1 MSEMK
6 NAVGAGTGRSGD
18 DLCAGNSV
26 REFKI
31 WADVLNYGKKI
42 LKNAGIVEADLDAWY
57 LFEQSFGIS
66 RAQYFLCARENIV
79 GSTAQKMTAQEQTGN
94 SLESKNALDCVELW
108 LKEKL
113 SAYENALKK
122 RVARIPLQQIIGQQE
137 FMGLSFFVNEHVLIP
152 RQDTETLVEL
162 VLQEQ
167 KDKDISILDMCTG
180 SGCIAVSL
188 KKLGGYAHVEGA
200 DISEES
206 LKVAKR
212 NSEEI
217 LENNDVNNDAV
228 SSRTE
233 QIQNCTNLTN
243 NQNKQNNS
251 AKRKISEA
259 SKLSQAGV
267 TFRHSDMFSNFP
279 ETEQFDVIVSNPP
292 YIPSAVIEELEP
304 EVRDHE
310 PRGALDGTADGLYF
324 YRILAEECA
333 KHLTPGGHVYFETGY
348 DQGAAVKE
356 LLDIHGF
363 KDTRVI
369 QDLAG
374 KDRVVCGAWQ
384 TAGRMRRF
392 YRCLTVWMT
401 CYGITKS

>member
-18 DLCAGNSV
+18 DLCVGNSV
-26 REFKI
+26 HEFKI

-79 GSTAQKMTAQEQTGN
+79 GSTAQKIAVQEQHRDL
-94 SLESKNALDCVELW
+94 LESGNALECAELW

-113 SAYENALKK
+113 SVYESALKK
-122 RVARIPLQQIIGQQE
+122 RAARIPLQQIIGRQE
-137 FMGLSFFVNEHVLIP
+137 FMGLTFFVNEHVLIP

-162 VLQEQ
+162 VLNEQ
-167 KDKDISILDMCTG
+167 KDKNVSILDMCTG

-188 KKLGGYAHVEGA
+188 KKLGGYASVEGA
-200 DISEES
+200 DISEEA

-217 LENNDVNNDAV
+217 LENSDVNNDAV

-243 NQNKQNNS
+243 NQNKQDNS
-251 AKRKISEA
+251 EERMVSEVRTVP
-259 SKLSQAGV
+259 QTGV
-267 TFRHSDMFSNFP
+267 IFRLSDMFSAFS
-279 ETEQFDVIVSNPP
+279 ETERFNVIVSNPP

-333 KHLTPGGHVYFETGY
+333 KHLTPGGHVYFEIGY

-384 TAGRMRRF
+384 TAG
-392 YRCLTVWMT
+392 V
-401 CYGITKS
+401 

>member
-6 NAVGAGTGRSGD
+6 NAVGAGTGRPGD
-18 DLCAGNSV
+18 VLCVENSV

-122 RVARIPLQQIIGQQE
+122 RAARIPLQQIIGQQE

-333 KHLTPGGHVYFETGY
+333 KHLTPGGHVYFEIGY

-384 TAGRMRRF
+384 TAG
-392 YRCLTVWMT
+392 V
-401 CYGITKS
+401 

>member
-6 NAVGAGTGRSGD
+6 SAVGAGMDRSGD
-18 DLCAGNSV
+18 DLCVENSV

-42 LKNAGIVEADLDAWY
+42 LKDAGIVEADLDAWY
-57 LFEQSFGIS
+57 LFGQIFGIS
-66 RAQYFLCARENIV
+66 RAQYFLCARENIA
-79 GSTAQKMTAQEQTGN
+79 GSTAQKIAAQEQTGN
-94 SLESKNALDCVELW
+94 SLESKNTLDCVELW
-108 LKEKL
+108 LKEKM
-113 SAYENALKK
+113 SAYENTLEK
-122 RVARIPLQQIIGQQE
+122 RASRIPLQQILGQQE
-137 FMGLSFFVNEHVLIP
+137 FMGLTFFVNEHVLIP

-162 VLQEQ
+162 VLNEQ
-167 KDKDISILDMCTG
+167 KDKNVSILDMCTG

-188 KKLGGYAHVEGA
+188 KKLGGYACVEGA
-200 DISEES
+200 DISEEA

-217 LENNDVNNDAV
+217 LENSDVN
-228 SSRTE
+228 SSRT
-233 QIQNCTNLTN
+233 
-243 NQNKQNNS
+243 
-251 AKRKISEA
+251 
-259 SKLSQAGV
+259 GV
-267 TFRHSDMFSNFP
+267 IFRRSDMFSAFP
-279 ETEQFDVIVSNPP
+279 ETERFNVIVSNPP

-333 KHLTPGGHVYFETGY
+333 KHLTPGGHVYFEIGY

-369 QDLAG
+369 QDLTG
-374 KDRVVCGAWQ
+374 KDRVVCGTWQ
-384 TAGRMRRF
+384 IAG
-392 YRCLTVWMT
+392 V
-401 CYGITKS
+401 

>member
-79 GSTAQKMTAQEQTGN
+79 GSTAQKMAAQEQTGN

-113 SAYENALKK
+113 SAYENTLEK
-122 RVARIPLQQIIGQQE
+122 RASRIPLQQILGQQE
-137 FMGLSFFVNEHVLIP
+137 FMGLTFFVNEHVLIP

-162 VLQEQ
+162 VLNEQ
-167 KDKDISILDMCTG
+167 KDKNVSILDMCTG

-188 KKLGGYAHVEGA
+188 KKLGGYASVEGA
-200 DISEES
+200 DISEEA

-217 LENNDVNNDAV
+217 LENSDVNNDAV

-243 NQNKQNNS
+243 NQNKQDNS
-251 AKRKISEA
+251 EERMVSEVRTVP
-259 SKLSQAGV
+259 QPGV
-267 TFRHSDMFSNFP
+267 IFRLSDMFSAFS
-279 ETEQFDVIVSNPP
+279 ETERFNVIVSNPP

-333 KHLTPGGHVYFETGY
+333 KHLTPGGHVYFEIGY
-348 DQGAAVKE
+348 DQGMAVKE
-356 LLDIHGF
+356 LLDNHGF

-369 QDLAG
+369 QDLTG
-374 KDRVVCGAWQ
+374 KDRVVCGTWQ
-384 TAGRMRRF
+384 TTG
-392 YRCLTVWMT
+392 V
-401 CYGITKS
+401 

>member
-26 REFKI
+26 REFRI

-122 RVARIPLQQIIGQQE
+122 RAARIPLQQIIGQQE

-188 KKLGGYAHVEGA
+188 KKLGGYAHVEGS

-228 SSRTE
+228 NSRTE

-243 NQNKQNNS
+243 NQNKQDNS
-251 AKRKISEA
+251 EERMVSEA

-333 KHLTPGGHVYFETGY
+333 KHLTPGGHVYFEIGY

-384 TAGRMRRF
+384 TAG
-392 YRCLTVWMT
+392 V
-401 CYGITKS
+401 

>member
-6 NAVGAGTGRSGD
+6 SAVGAGTDRSGD
-18 DLCAGNSV
+18 DLCVENSV

-57 LFEQSFGIS
+57 LFGQIFGIS
-66 RAQYFLCARENIV
+66 RAQYFLCARENIA
-79 GSTAQKMTAQEQTGN
+79 GNTAQKMAAQEQTGN

-113 SAYENALKK
+113 SAYENTLEK
-122 RVARIPLQQIIGQQE
+122 RASRVPLQQILGQQE
-137 FMGLSFFVNEHVLIP
+137 FMGLTFFVNEHVLIP

-162 VLQEQ
+162 VLNEQ
-167 KDKDISILDMCTG
+167 KDKNVSILDMCTG

-188 KKLGGYAHVEGA
+188 KKLGGYTCVEGA
-200 DISEES
+200 DISEEA

-217 LENNDVNNDAV
+217 LENSDVNNDAV

-243 NQNKQNNS
+243 NQNKQDNS
-251 AKRKISEA
+251 EERMVSEA

-333 KHLTPGGHVYFETGY
+333 KHLTPGGHVYFEIGY
-348 DQGAAVKE
+348 DQGMAVKE
-356 LLDIHGF
+356 LLDNHGF

-384 TAGRMRRF
+384 TAG
-392 YRCLTVWMT
+392 V
-401 CYGITKS
+401 

>member
-1 MSEMK
+1 MNEMK
-6 NAVGAGTGRSGD
+6 GAVGAGTGRPGD
-18 DLCAGNSV
+18 DLCVENSV

-57 LFEQSFGIS
+57 LFEQIFGIS

-79 GSTAQKMTAQEQTGN
+79 GSTAQKMAAQVQAGN
-94 SLESKNALDCVELW
+94 SVESKNALDSVELW
-108 LKEKL
+108 LEEKL

-122 RVARIPLQQIIGQQE
+122 RAARIPLQQIIGRQE
-137 FMGLSFFVNEHVLIP
+137 FMGLTFFVNEHVLIP

-200 DISEES
+200 DISEEA

-228 SSRTE
+228 NSRTE

-243 NQNKQNNS
+243 NQNKQDNS
-251 AKRKISEA
+251 EERMVSEVRTVP
-259 SKLSQAGV
+259 QTGV
-267 TFRHSDMFSNFP
+267 IFRRSDMFSAFP
-279 ETEQFDVIVSNPP
+279 ETERFNVIVSNPP

-333 KHLTPGGHVYFETGY
+333 KHLTPGGHVYFEIGY
-348 DQGAAVKE
+348 DQGAVVKE

-369 QDLAG
+369 QDLTG
-374 KDRVVCGAWQ
+374 KDRVVCGTWQ
-384 TAGRMRRF
+384 TTG
-392 YRCLTVWMT
+392 V
-401 CYGITKS
+401 

>member
-26 REFKI
+26 CEFKI

-79 GSTAQKMTAQEQTGN
+79 GSTAQKIAVQEQHGDL
-94 SLESKNALDCVELW
+94 LESGNALDCAELW

-113 SAYENALKK
+113 SAYEHALKK
-122 RVARIPLQQIIGQQE
+122 RAARIPLQQIIGQQE

-243 NQNKQNNS
+243 NQNQQDNS
-251 AKRKISEA
+251 EERMVSEA

-333 KHLTPGGHVYFETGY
+333 KHLTPGGHVYFEIGY
-348 DQGAAVKE
+348 DQGMAVKE
-356 LLDIHGF
+356 LLDNHGF

-384 TAGRMRRF
+384 TAG
-392 YRCLTVWMT
+392 V
-401 CYGITKS
+401 

>member
-6 NAVGAGTGRSGD
+6 SAVGAGMDRSGD

-79 GSTAQKMTAQEQTGN
+79 GSTAQKIAVQEQHGDL
-94 SLESKNALDCVELW
+94 LESGNALECAELW

-122 RVARIPLQQIIGQQE
+122 RAARIPLQQIIGQQE

-333 KHLTPGGHVYFETGY
+333 KHLTPGGHVYFEIGY
-348 DQGAAVKE
+348 DQGMAVKE
-356 LLDIHGF
+356 LLDNHGF

-384 TAGRMRRF
+384 TAG
-392 YRCLTVWMT
+392 V
-401 CYGITKS
+401 

>member
-6 NAVGAGTGRSGD
+6 SAVGAGTDRSGD
-18 DLCAGNSV
+18 GLCVENSV

-57 LFEQSFGIS
+57 LFGQIFGIS
-66 RAQYFLCARENIV
+66 RAQYFLCARENIA
-79 GSTAQKMTAQEQTGN
+79 GSTAQKMAAQEQTGN

-113 SAYENALKK
+113 SAYENTLKK
-122 RVARIPLQQIIGQQE
+122 RASRIPLQQILGQQE
-137 FMGLSFFVNEHVLIP
+137 FMGLTFFVNEHVLIP

-162 VLQEQ
+162 VLNEQ
-167 KDKDISILDMCTG
+167 KDKDVSILDMCTG

-188 KKLGGYAHVEGA
+188 KKLGGYACVEGA
-200 DISEES
+200 DISEEA

-217 LENNDVNNDAV
+217 LENSDAV

-251 AKRKISEA
+251 AERKISEA

-333 KHLTPGGHVYFETGY
+333 KHLTPGGHVYFEIGY
-348 DQGAAVKE
+348 DQGMAVKE
-356 LLDIHGF
+356 LLDNHGF

-384 TAGRMRRF
+384 TAG
-392 YRCLTVWMT
+392 V
-401 CYGITKS
+401 

>member
-6 NAVGAGTGRSGD
+6 SAVGAGTDRSGD
-18 DLCAGNSV
+18 DLCVENSV

-57 LFEQSFGIS
+57 LFGQIFGIS
-66 RAQYFLCARENIV
+66 RAQYFLCARENIA
-79 GSTAQKMTAQEQTGN
+79 GSTAQKMAAQEQTGN
-94 SLESKNALDCVELW
+94 SLESKNALDCAELW

-113 SAYENALKK
+113 SAYENTLKK
-122 RVARIPLQQIIGQQE
+122 RASRIPLQQILGQQE
-137 FMGLSFFVNEHVLIP
+137 FMGLTFFVNEHVLIP

-162 VLQEQ
+162 VLNEQ
-167 KDKDISILDMCTG
+167 KDKNVSILDMCTG

-188 KKLGGYAHVEGA
+188 KKLGGYVCVEGA
-200 DISEES
+200 DISEEA

-217 LENNDVNNDAV
+217 LENSDVNNDVV

-243 NQNKQNNS
+243 NQNKQDNS
-251 AKRKISEA
+251 EERMVSEVRTVP
-259 SKLSQAGV
+259 QTGV
-267 TFRHSDMFSNFP
+267 TFRRSDMFSAFP
-279 ETEQFDVIVSNPP
+279 ETERFNVIVSNPP

-333 KHLTPGGHVYFETGY
+333 KHLTPGGHVYFEIGY
-348 DQGAAVKE
+348 DQGMAVKE
-356 LLDIHGF
+356 LLDNHGF
-363 KDTRVI
+363 EDTRVI

-374 KDRVVCGAWQ
+374 KDRIVCGAWQ
-384 TAGRMRRF
+384 TAG
-392 YRCLTVWMT
+392 V
-401 CYGITKS
+401 

>member
-6 NAVGAGTGRSGD
+6 NAVGAGTGQSGD

-79 GSTAQKMTAQEQTGN
+79 GSTAQKIAVQEQHRDL
-94 SLESKNALDCVELW
+94 LESGNALECAELW

-113 SAYENALKK
+113 SVYESALKK
-122 RVARIPLQQIIGQQE
+122 RVARIPLQQIIGRQE
-137 FMGLSFFVNEHVLIP
+137 FMGLTFFVNEHVLIP

-228 SSRTE
+228 NSRTE

-243 NQNKQNNS
+243 NQNKQDNS
-251 AKRKISEA
+251 EERMVSEA

-333 KHLTPGGHVYFETGY
+333 KHLTPGGHVYFEIGY

-384 TAGRMRRF
+384 TAG
-392 YRCLTVWMT
+392 V
-401 CYGITKS
+401 

>member
-18 DLCAGNSV
+18 DLCVGNSV
-26 REFKI
+26 HEFKI

-42 LKNAGIVEADLDAWY
+42 LKNAGIVEADLDSWY
-57 LFEQSFGIS
+57 LFEEVFGIS

-79 GSTAQKMTAQEQTGN
+79 GSTAQKIAVQEQHGDL
-94 SLESKNALDCVELW
+94 LESGNALECAELW

-113 SAYENALKK
+113 SVYESALKK
-122 RVARIPLQQIIGQQE
+122 RAARIPLQQIIGRQE
-137 FMGLSFFVNEHVLIP
+137 FMGLTFFVNEHVLIP

-243 NQNKQNNS
+243 NQNKQDNS
-251 AKRKISEA
+251 EDRMISEVRTVP
-259 SKLSQAGV
+259 QTGV
-267 TFRHSDMFSNFP
+267 TFRRSDMFSSFRG
-279 ETEQFDVIVSNPP
+279 TEQFDVIVSNPP

-333 KHLTPGGHVYFETGY
+333 KHLTPGGHVYFEIGY
-348 DQGAAVKE
+348 DQGMAVKE
-356 LLDIHGF
+356 LLDNHGF

-369 QDLAG
+369 QDLTG
-374 KDRVVCGAWQ
+374 KDRVVCGTWQ
-384 TAGRMRRF
+384 TTG
-392 YRCLTVWMT
+392 V
-401 CYGITKS
+401 

>member
-6 NAVGAGTGRSGD
+6 SAVGAGMDRSGD

-94 SLESKNALDCVELW
+94 SLESKNALDCAELW

-122 RVARIPLQQIIGQQE
+122 RAARIPLQQIIGQQE

-228 SSRTE
+228 NSRTE

-243 NQNKQNNS
+243 NQNKQDNS
-251 AKRKISEA
+251 EERMVSEVRRA
-259 SKLSQAGV
+259 SQTGV
-267 TFRHSDMFSNFP
+267 TFRHSDMFSSFR
-279 ETEQFDVIVSNPP
+279 ETEQFNVIVSNPP

-333 KHLTPGGHVYFETGY
+333 KHLTPGGHVYFEIGY

-369 QDLAG
+369 QDLTG
-374 KDRVVCGAWQ
+374 KDRVVCGTWQ
-384 TAGRMRRF
+384 TTG
-392 YRCLTVWMT
+392 V
-401 CYGITKS
+401 

>member
-6 NAVGAGTGRSGD
+6 SAVGAGTDRSGD

-79 GSTAQKMTAQEQTGN
+79 GSTAQKIAVQEQHGDL
-94 SLESKNALDCVELW
+94 LESGNALECAELW

-122 RVARIPLQQIIGQQE
+122 RAARIPLQQIIGQQE

-243 NQNKQNNS
+243 NQNKQDNS
-251 AKRKISEA
+251 EERMVSEA

-333 KHLTPGGHVYFETGY
+333 KHLTPGGHVYFEIGY
-348 DQGAAVKE
+348 DQGMAVKE
-356 LLDIHGF
+356 LLDNHGF

-384 TAGRMRRF
+384 TAG
-392 YRCLTVWMT
+392 V
-401 CYGITKS
+401 

>member
-6 NAVGAGTGRSGD
+6 SAVGAGMDRSGD

-42 LKNAGIVEADLDAWY
+42 LKNAGIAEADLDSWY
-57 LFEQSFGIS
+57 LFEEIFGIS

-79 GSTAQKMTAQEQTGN
+79 GSTAQKIAVQEQHGDL
-94 SLESKNALDCVELW
+94 LESGNALECAELW

-122 RVARIPLQQIIGQQE
+122 RAARIPLQQIIGQQE

-200 DISEES
+200 DISEEA

-228 SSRTE
+228 NSRTE

-243 NQNKQNNS
+243 NQNKQDNS
-251 AKRKISEA
+251 EERMVSEVRRV
-259 SKLSQAGV
+259 SQTGV
-267 TFRHSDMFSNFP
+267 TFRHSDMFSSFR
-279 ETEQFDVIVSNPP
+279 ETEQFNVIVSNPP

-333 KHLTPGGHVYFETGY
+333 KHLTPGGHVYFEIGY

-369 QDLAG
+369 QDLTG
-374 KDRVVCGAWQ
+374 KDRVVCGTWQ
-384 TAGRMRRF
+384 TAG
-392 YRCLTVWMT
+392 V
-401 CYGITKS
+401 

>member
-18 DLCAGNSV
+18 DLCVGNSV
-26 REFKI
+26 HEFKI

-42 LKNAGIVEADLDAWY
+42 LKNAGIAEADLDSWY
-57 LFEQSFGIS
+57 LFEEIFGIS

-79 GSTAQKMTAQEQTGN
+79 GSTAQKIAVQEQHGDL
-94 SLESKNALDCVELW
+94 LESGNALECAELW

-113 SAYENALKK
+113 SVYESALKK
-122 RVARIPLQQIIGQQE
+122 RAARIPLQQIIGRQE
-137 FMGLSFFVNEHVLIP
+137 FMGLTFFVNEHVLIP

-200 DISEES
+200 DISEEA

-228 SSRTE
+228 NSRTE

-243 NQNKQNNS
+243 NQNKQDNS
-251 AKRKISEA
+251 EERMVSEVRRA
-259 SKLSQAGV
+259 SQTGV
-267 TFRHSDMFSNFP
+267 TFRHSDMFSSFR
-279 ETEQFDVIVSNPP
+279 ETEQFNVIVSNPP

-333 KHLTPGGHVYFETGY
+333 KHLTPGGHVYFEIGY

-369 QDLAG
+369 QDLTG

-384 TAGRMRRF
+384 TTG
-392 YRCLTVWMT
+392 V
-401 CYGITKS
+401 

>member
-6 NAVGAGTGRSGD
+6 SAVGAGTDRSGD
-18 DLCAGNSV
+18 DLCVENSV

-57 LFEQSFGIS
+57 LFGQIFGIS
-66 RAQYFLCARENIV
+66 RAQYFLCARENIA
-79 GSTAQKMTAQEQTGN
+79 GNTAQKMAAQEQTGN

-113 SAYENALKK
+113 SAYENTLEK
-122 RVARIPLQQIIGQQE
+122 RASRVPLQQILGQQE
-137 FMGLSFFVNEHVLIP
+137 FMGLTFFVNEHVLIP

-162 VLQEQ
+162 VLNEQ
-167 KDKDISILDMCTG
+167 KDKNISILDMCTG

-188 KKLGGYAHVEGA
+188 KKLGGYTCVEGA
-200 DISEES
+200 DISEEA

-217 LENNDVNNDAV
+217 LENSDVNNDAV

-243 NQNKQNNS
+243 NQNKQDNS
-251 AKRKISEA
+251 EDSMVSEVRTVP
-259 SKLSQAGV
+259 QTGV
-267 TFRHSDMFSNFP
+267 TFRRSDMFSAFP
-279 ETEQFDVIVSNPP
+279 ETERFNVIVSNPP

-333 KHLTPGGHVYFETGY
+333 KHLTPGGHVYFEIGY

-384 TAGRMRRF
+384 TAG
-392 YRCLTVWMT
+392 V
-401 CYGITKS
+401 

>member
-26 REFKI
+26 CEFKI

-79 GSTAQKMTAQEQTGN
+79 GSTAQKIAVQEQHGDL
-94 SLESKNALDCVELW
+94 LESGNALDCAELW

-113 SAYENALKK
+113 SAYEHALKK
-122 RVARIPLQQIIGQQE
+122 RAARIPLQQIIGQQE

-243 NQNKQNNS
+243 NQNKQDNS
-251 AKRKISEA
+251 EERMVSEA

-333 KHLTPGGHVYFETGY
+333 KHLTPGGHVYFEIGY
-348 DQGAAVKE
+348 DQGMAVKE
-356 LLDIHGF
+356 LLDNHGF

-369 QDLAG
+369 QDLTG

-384 TAGRMRRF
+384 TAG
-392 YRCLTVWMT
+392 V
-401 CYGITKS
+401 

>member
-26 REFKI
+26 CEFKI

-79 GSTAQKMTAQEQTGN
+79 GSTAQKIAVQEQHGDL
-94 SLESKNALDCVELW
+94 LESGNALDCAELW

-113 SAYENALKK
+113 SAYEHALKK
-122 RVARIPLQQIIGQQE
+122 RAARIPLQQIIGQQE

-243 NQNKQNNS
+243 NQNKQDNS
-251 AKRKISEA
+251 EERMVSEA

-292 YIPSAVIEELEP
+292 YISSAVIEELEP

-333 KHLTPGGHVYFETGY
+333 KHLTPGGHVYFEIGY
-348 DQGAAVKE
+348 DQGMAVKE
-356 LLDIHGF
+356 LLDNHGF

-384 TAGRMRRF
+384 TAG
-392 YRCLTVWMT
+392 V
-401 CYGITKS
+401 

>member
-26 REFKI
+26 REFRI

-79 GSTAQKMTAQEQTGN
+79 GSTAQKIAVQEQHGDL
-94 SLESKNALDCVELW
+94 LESGNALECAELW

-113 SAYENALKK
+113 SAYEHALKK
-122 RVARIPLQQIIGQQE
+122 RAARIPLQQIIGQQE

-200 DISEES
+200 DISEEA

-228 SSRTE
+228 NSRTE

-243 NQNKQNNS
+243 NQNKQDNS
-251 AKRKISEA
+251 EERMVSEVRRV
-259 SKLSQAGV
+259 SQTGV
-267 TFRHSDMFSNFP
+267 TFRHSDMFSSFR
-279 ETEQFDVIVSNPP
+279 ETEQFNVIVSNPP

-374 KDRVVCGAWQ
+374 KDRVVCGTWQ
-384 TAGRMRRF
+384 TTG
-392 YRCLTVWMT
+392 V
-401 CYGITKS
+401 

>member
-113 SAYENALKK
+113 SAYEHALKK
-122 RVARIPLQQIIGQQE
+122 RAARIPLQQIIGQQE

-243 NQNKQNNS
+243 NQNKQDNS
-251 AKRKISEA
+251 EERMVSEA

-333 KHLTPGGHVYFETGY
+333 KHLTPGGHVYFEIGY
-348 DQGAAVKE
+348 DQGMAVKE
-356 LLDIHGF
+356 LLDNHGF

-384 TAGRMRRF
+384 TAG
-392 YRCLTVWMT
+392 V
-401 CYGITKS
+401 

>member
-1 MSEMK
+1 M
-6 NAVGAGTGRSGD
+6 
-18 DLCAGNSV
+18 
-26 REFKI
+26 
-31 WADVLNYGKKI
+31 
-42 LKNAGIVEADLDAWY
+42 
-57 LFEQSFGIS
+57 
-66 RAQYFLCARENIV
+66 
-79 GSTAQKMTAQEQTGN
+79 QEQHGD
-94 SLESKNALDCVELW
+94 SLESGNGAGLCRTV

-113 SAYENALKK
+113 SAYEHALKK
-122 RVARIPLQQIIGQQE
+122 RAARIPLQQIIGQQE

-243 NQNKQNNS
+243 NQNKQDNS
-251 AKRKISEA
+251 EERMVSEA

-310 PRGALDGTADGLYF
+310 PRGALDGTRTALF
-324 YRILAEECA
+324 
-333 KHLTPGGHVYFETGY
+333 
-348 DQGAAVKE
+348 
-356 LLDIHGF
+356 LLEF
-363 KDTRVI
+363 
-369 QDLAG
+369 
-374 KDRVVCGAWQ
+374 WQ
-384 TAGRMRRF
+384 KN
-392 YRCLTVWMT
+392 VPN
-401 CYGITKS
+401 I

>member
-18 DLCAGNSV
+18 DLCVGNSV
-26 REFKI
+26 HEFKI

-57 LFEQSFGIS
+57 LFEQIFGIS

-79 GSTAQKMTAQEQTGN
+79 GSTAQKIAVQEQHGDL
-94 SLESKNALDCVELW
+94 LESGNALECAELW

-113 SAYENALKK
+113 SAYEHALKK
-122 RVARIPLQQIIGQQE
+122 RAARIPLQQIIGQQE

-228 SSRTE
+228 NSRTE

-243 NQNKQNNS
+243 NQNKQDNS
-251 AKRKISEA
+251 EERMVSEA

-333 KHLTPGGHVYFETGY
+333 KHLTPGGHVYFEIGY
-348 DQGAAVKE
+348 DQGMAVKE
-356 LLDIHGF
+356 LLDNHGF

-384 TAGRMRRF
+384 TAG
-392 YRCLTVWMT
+392 V
-401 CYGITKS
+401 

>member
-6 NAVGAGTGRSGD
+6 SAVGAGMDRSGD
-18 DLCAGNSV
+18 DLCVENSV

-57 LFEQSFGIS
+57 LFEQIFGIS
-66 RAQYFLCARENIV
+66 RAQYFMCARENIA

-94 SLESKNALDCVELW
+94 SLESKNTLDCVELW
-108 LKEKL
+108 LKEKM
-113 SAYENALKK
+113 SAYENTLEK
-122 RVARIPLQQIIGQQE
+122 RASRIPLQQILGQQE
-137 FMGLSFFVNEHVLIP
+137 FMGLTFFVNEHVLIP

-162 VLQEQ
+162 VLNEQ
-167 KDKDISILDMCTG
+167 KDKNISILDMCTG

-188 KKLGGYAHVEGA
+188 KKLGGYACVEGA
-200 DISEES
+200 DISEEA

-217 LENNDVNNDAV
+217 LENSDVN
-228 SSRTE
+228 SSRT
-233 QIQNCTNLTN
+233 
-243 NQNKQNNS
+243 
-251 AKRKISEA
+251 
-259 SKLSQAGV
+259 GV
-267 TFRHSDMFSNFP
+267 IFRRSDMFSAFP
-279 ETEQFDVIVSNPP
+279 ETERFNVIVSNPP
-292 YIPSAVIEELEP
+292 YIPSAVIEGLEP

-333 KHLTPGGHVYFETGY
+333 KHLTPGGHVYFEIGY

-369 QDLAG
+369 QDLTG
-374 KDRVVCGAWQ
+374 KDRVVCGTWQ
-384 TAGRMRRF
+384 TAG
-392 YRCLTVWMT
+392 V
-401 CYGITKS
+401 

>member
-6 NAVGAGTGRSGD
+6 NAVGAGMDRSGD

-66 RAQYFLCARENIV
+66 RAQYFLCARENIA
-79 GSTAQKMTAQEQTGN
+79 GSTAQKIAVQEQHGDL
-94 SLESKNALDCVELW
+94 LESGNALECAELW

-122 RVARIPLQQIIGQQE
+122 RAARIPLQQIIGRQE
-137 FMGLSFFVNEHVLIP
+137 FMGLTFFVNEHVLIP

-200 DISEES
+200 DISEEA

-228 SSRTE
+228 NSRTE

-243 NQNKQNNS
+243 NQNKQDNS
-251 AKRKISEA
+251 EERMVSEVRRV
-259 SKLSQAGV
+259 SQTGV
-267 TFRHSDMFSNFP
+267 TFRHSDMFSSFR
-279 ETEQFDVIVSNPP
+279 ETEQFNVIVSNPP

-333 KHLTPGGHVYFETGY
+333 KHLTPGGHVYFEIGY
-348 DQGAAVKE
+348 DQGMAVKE
-356 LLDIHGF
+356 LLDNHGF

-384 TAGRMRRF
+384 TAG
-392 YRCLTVWMT
+392 V
-401 CYGITKS
+401 

>member
-6 NAVGAGTGRSGD
+6 SAVGAGTDRSGD
-18 DLCAGNSV
+18 DLCVENSV

-42 LKNAGIVEADLDAWY
+42 LKNAGIAEADLDAWY
-57 LFEQSFGIS
+57 LFGQIFGIS

-79 GSTAQKMTAQEQTGN
+79 GSTAQKMAAQEQTGN

-113 SAYENALKK
+113 SAYENTLEK
-122 RVARIPLQQIIGQQE
+122 RASRIPLQQILGQQE
-137 FMGLSFFVNEHVLIP
+137 FMGLTFFVNEHVLIP

-162 VLQEQ
+162 VLNEQ
-167 KDKDISILDMCTG
+167 KDKNVSILDMCTG

-188 KKLGGYAHVEGA
+188 KKLGGYACVEGA
-200 DISEES
+200 DISEEA

-217 LENNDVNNDAV
+217 LENSDVKNDAV

-243 NQNKQNNS
+243 NQNKQDNS
-251 AKRKISEA
+251 EDRMVSEVRTVP
-259 SKLSQAGV
+259 QTGV
-267 TFRHSDMFSNFP
+267 TFRRSDMFSAFP
-279 ETEQFDVIVSNPP
+279 ETERFNVIVSNPP

-333 KHLTPGGHVYFETGY
+333 KHLTPGGHVYFEIGY

-369 QDLAG
+369 QDLTG

-384 TAGRMRRF
+384 TAG
-392 YRCLTVWMT
+392 V
-401 CYGITKS
+401 

>member
-42 LKNAGIVEADLDAWY
+42 LKNAGVAEADLDSWY
-57 LFEQSFGIS
+57 LFEEIFGIS

-79 GSTAQKMTAQEQTGN
+79 GSTAQKIAVQEQHGDL
-94 SLESKNALDCVELW
+94 LESGNALECAELW

-122 RVARIPLQQIIGQQE
+122 RAARIPLQQIIGQQE

-228 SSRTE
+228 NSRTE

-243 NQNKQNNS
+243 NQNKQDNS
-251 AKRKISEA
+251 EERMVSEA

-333 KHLTPGGHVYFETGY
+333 KHLTPGGHVYFEIGY

-369 QDLAG
+369 QDLTG
-374 KDRVVCGAWQ
+374 KDRVVFGTWQ
-384 TAGRMRRF
+384 TAG
-392 YRCLTVWMT
+392 V
-401 CYGITKS
+401 

>member
-6 NAVGAGTGRSGD
+6 SAVGAGMDRSGD
-18 DLCAGNSV
+18 DLCVENSV

-57 LFEQSFGIS
+57 LFEQIFGIS
-66 RAQYFLCARENIV
+66 RAQYFMCARENIA

-113 SAYENALKK
+113 SAYENTLEK
-122 RVARIPLQQIIGQQE
+122 RASRIPLQQILGQQE
-137 FMGLSFFVNEHVLIP
+137 FMGLTFFVNEHVLIP

-162 VLQEQ
+162 VLNEQ
-167 KDKDISILDMCTG
+167 KDKNVSILDMCTG

-188 KKLGGYAHVEGA
+188 KKLGGYASVEGA
-200 DISEES
+200 DISEEA

-228 SSRTE
+228 NSRTE

-243 NQNKQNNS
+243 NRNKQDNS
-251 AKRKISEA
+251 EERMVSEVRRV
-259 SKLSQAGV
+259 SQTGV
-267 TFRHSDMFSNFP
+267 TFRHSDMFSSFR
-279 ETEQFDVIVSNPP
+279 ETEQFNVIVSNPP

-310 PRGALDGTADGLYF
+310 PRGALDGTADGLCF

-333 KHLTPGGHVYFETGY
+333 KHLTPGGHVYFEIGY

-369 QDLAG
+369 QDLTG
-374 KDRVVCGAWQ
+374 KDRVVCGTWQ
-384 TAGRMRRF
+384 TAG
-392 YRCLTVWMT
+392 V
-401 CYGITKS
+401 

>member
-6 NAVGAGTGRSGD
+6 SAVGAGMDRSGD
-18 DLCAGNSV
+18 DLCVENSV

-57 LFEQSFGIS
+57 LFEQIFGIS

-79 GSTAQKMTAQEQTGN
+79 GSTAQKIAVQEQHGDL
-94 SLESKNALDCVELW
+94 LESGNALECAELW

-113 SAYENALKK
+113 SAYEHALKK
-122 RVARIPLQQIIGQQE
+122 RAARIPLQQIIGQQE

-243 NQNKQNNS
+243 NQNKQDNS
-251 AKRKISEA
+251 EDRMISEVRTVP
-259 SKLSQAGV
+259 QTGV
-267 TFRHSDMFSNFP
+267 TFRRSDMFSAFP
-279 ETEQFDVIVSNPP
+279 ETERFNVIVSNPP

-333 KHLTPGGHVYFETGY
+333 KHLTPGGHVYFEIGY

-369 QDLAG
+369 QDLTG
-374 KDRVVCGAWQ
+374 KDRVVCGTWQ
-384 TAGRMRRF
+384 TAG
-392 YRCLTVWMT
+392 V
-401 CYGITKS
+401 

>member
-6 NAVGAGTGRSGD
+6 SAVGAGMDRSGD
-18 DLCAGNSV
+18 DLCVENSV

-57 LFEQSFGIS
+57 LFEQIFGIS
-66 RAQYFLCARENIV
+66 RAQYFMCARENIA

-94 SLESKNALDCVELW
+94 SLESKNTLDCVELW
-108 LKEKL
+108 LKEKM
-113 SAYENALKK
+113 SAYENTLEK
-122 RVARIPLQQIIGQQE
+122 RASRIPLQQILGQQE
-137 FMGLSFFVNEHVLIP
+137 FMGLTFFVNEHVLIP

-162 VLQEQ
+162 VLNEQ
-167 KDKDISILDMCTG
+167 KDKNVSILDMCTG

-188 KKLGGYAHVEGA
+188 KKLGGYACVEGA
-200 DISEES
+200 DISEEA

-217 LENNDVNNDAV
+217 LENSDVNNDAV

-243 NQNKQNNS
+243 NQNKQDNS
-251 AKRKISEA
+251 EERMVSEVRTVP
-259 SKLSQAGV
+259 QTGV
-267 TFRHSDMFSNFP
+267 IFRLSDMFSAFS
-279 ETEQFDVIVSNPP
+279 ETERFNVIVSNPP

-333 KHLTPGGHVYFETGY
+333 KHLTPGGHVYFEIGY

-369 QDLAG
+369 QDLTG
-374 KDRVVCGAWQ
+374 KDRVVCGTWQ
-384 TAGRMRRF
+384 TAG
-392 YRCLTVWMT
+392 V
-401 CYGITKS
+401 

>member
-57 LFEQSFGIS
+57 LFEQIFGIS
-66 RAQYFLCARENIV
+66 RAQYFLCARENIA
-79 GSTAQKMTAQEQTGN
+79 GSTAQKIAVQEQHGDL
-94 SLESKNALDCVELW
+94 LESGNALDCAELW

-122 RVARIPLQQIIGQQE
+122 RAARIPLQQIIGQQE

-200 DISEES
+200 DISEEA

-228 SSRTE
+228 NSRTE

-243 NQNKQNNS
+243 NQNKQDNS
-251 AKRKISEA
+251 EERMVSEVRRG
-259 SKLSQAGV
+259 SQTGV
-267 TFRHSDMFSNFP
+267 TFRHSDMFSSFR
-279 ETEQFDVIVSNPP
+279 ETEQFNVIVSNPP

-333 KHLTPGGHVYFETGY
+333 KHLTPGGHVYFEIGY

-369 QDLAG
+369 QDLTG
-374 KDRVVCGAWQ
+374 KDRVVCGTWQ
-384 TAGRMRRF
+384 TAG
-392 YRCLTVWMT
+392 V
-401 CYGITKS
+401 

>member
-6 NAVGAGTGRSGD
+6 SAVGAGMDRSGD
-18 DLCAGNSV
+18 DLCVENSV

-57 LFEQSFGIS
+57 LFGQIFGIS
-66 RAQYFLCARENIV
+66 RAQYFLCARESIA
-79 GSTAQKMTAQEQTGN
+79 GSTAQKIAVQEQHGDL
-94 SLESKNALDCVELW
+94 LESGNALECAELW
-108 LKEKL
+108 LEEKL

-122 RVARIPLQQIIGQQE
+122 RAARIPLQQIIGQQE
-137 FMGLSFFVNEHVLIP
+137 FMGLTFFVNEHVLIP

-167 KDKDISILDMCTG
+167 KDTDISLLDMCTG

-188 KKLGGYAHVEGA
+188 KKLGGYACVEGA
-200 DISEES
+200 DISEEA

-243 NQNKQNNS
+243 NQNKQDNS
-251 AKRKISEA
+251 EERMVSEVRRG
-259 SKLSQAGV
+259 SQTGV
-267 TFRHSDMFSNFP
+267 TFRHSDMFSSFR
-279 ETEQFDVIVSNPP
+279 ETEQFNVIVSNPP

-333 KHLTPGGHVYFETGY
+333 KHLTPGGHVYFEIGY

-369 QDLAG
+369 QDLTG
-374 KDRVVCGAWQ
+374 KDRVVCGTWQ
-384 TAGRMRRF
+384 TAG
-392 YRCLTVWMT
+392 V
-401 CYGITKS
+401 

>member
-1 MSEMK
+1 MNEMK
-6 NAVGAGTGRSGD
+6 GAVGAGTGRPGD
-18 DLCAGNSV
+18 DLCVENSV

-57 LFEQSFGIS
+57 LFEQIFGIS

-79 GSTAQKMTAQEQTGN
+79 GSTAQKMAAQELTGN
-94 SLESKNALDCVELW
+94 SFESKNALDCVELW

-113 SAYENALKK
+113 SAYENTLEK
-122 RVARIPLQQIIGQQE
+122 RASRIPLQQILGQQE
-137 FMGLSFFVNEHVLIP
+137 FMGLTFFVNEHVLIP

-162 VLQEQ
+162 VLNEQ
-167 KDKDISILDMCTG
+167 KDKNISILDMCTG

-188 KKLGGYAHVEGA
+188 KKLGGYTCVEGA
-200 DISEES
+200 DISEEA

-217 LENNDVNNDAV
+217 LENSDVNNDAV

-243 NQNKQNNS
+243 NQNKQDNS
-251 AKRKISEA
+251 EERMVSEVRRG
-259 SKLSQAGV
+259 SQTGV
-267 TFRHSDMFSNFP
+267 TFRHSDMFSSFR
-279 ETEQFDVIVSNPP
+279 ETEQFNVIVSNPP

-384 TAGRMRRF
+384 TAG
-392 YRCLTVWMT
+392 V
-401 CYGITKS
+401 

>member
-6 NAVGAGTGRSGD
+6 SAVGAGMDRSGD
-18 DLCAGNSV
+18 DLCVENSV

-42 LKNAGIVEADLDAWY
+42 LKNAGIAEADLDSWY
-57 LFEQSFGIS
+57 LFEEIFGIS

-94 SLESKNALDCVELW
+94 SLESKNTLDCVELW

-113 SAYENALKK
+113 SAYENTLEK
-122 RVARIPLQQIIGQQE
+122 RASRIPLQQILGQQE
-137 FMGLSFFVNEHVLIP
+137 FMGLTFFVNEHVLIP

-162 VLQEQ
+162 VLNEQ
-167 KDKDISILDMCTG
+167 KDKNISILDMCTG

-188 KKLGGYAHVEGA
+188 KKLGGYACVEGA
-200 DISEES
+200 DISEEA

-217 LENNDVNNDAV
+217 LENSDVNNDAV

-243 NQNKQNNS
+243 NQNKQDNS
-251 AKRKISEA
+251 EERMVSEVRTVP
-259 SKLSQAGV
+259 QTGV
-267 TFRHSDMFSNFP
+267 IFRRSDMFSAFP
-279 ETEQFDVIVSNPP
+279 ETERFNVIVSNPP

-333 KHLTPGGHVYFETGY
+333 KHLTPGGHVYFEIGY
-348 DQGAAVKE
+348 DQGMAVKE
-356 LLDIHGF
+356 LLDNHGF

-384 TAGRMRRF
+384 TAG
-392 YRCLTVWMT
+392 V
-401 CYGITKS
+401 

>member
-57 LFEQSFGIS
+57 LFEQIFGIS
-66 RAQYFLCARENIV
+66 RAQYFLCARENIA
-79 GSTAQKMTAQEQTGN
+79 GSTAQKIAVQEQHGDL
-94 SLESKNALDCVELW
+94 LESGNALDCAELW

-122 RVARIPLQQIIGQQE
+122 RAARIPLQQIIGQQE

-200 DISEES
+200 DISEEA

-228 SSRTE
+228 NSRTE
-233 QIQNCTNLTN
+233 QIQNCMNLTN
-243 NQNKQNNS
+243 NQNKQDNS
-251 AKRKISEA
+251 EERMVSEVRRV
-259 SKLSQAGV
+259 SQTGV
-267 TFRHSDMFSNFP
+267 TFRRSDMFSSFR
-279 ETEQFDVIVSNPP
+279 ETEQFNVIVSNPP

-310 PRGALDGTADGLYF
+310 PRGALDGTADGLCF

-333 KHLTPGGHVYFETGY
+333 KHLTPGGHVYFEIGY
-348 DQGAAVKE
+348 DQGMAVKE
-356 LLDIHGF
+356 LLDNHGF

-384 TAGRMRRF
+384 TAG
-392 YRCLTVWMT
+392 V
-401 CYGITKS
+401 